1 MLCRIL
7 VPLSELLEHLPCKL
21 IEKISG
27 RRRLGREGRTEEA
40 KGGREG
46 ERRLGMERGEDKKI
60 RR

>member
-40 KGGREG
+40 EGGREG
-46 ERRLGMERGEDKKI
+46 ERED
-60 RR
+60 